1 MKRKIIFLLG
11 VISFLS
17 GCGQQSESLCSDDLP
32 MRHLKFDFGYE
43 LVSDTAAPQLNILAI
58 KQENS
63 SNNMVWCS
71 AKAELKGPAYE
82 LVRALELRLGAKKWR
97 QMESSLARQN
107 WSVVGDHELSRI
119 KDSVALYL
127 LSTHKNELLSPKQFT
142 LPVEINYLLEKRNSS
157 VEKVEFSPNL
167 NVEALKLVH
176 KELEFSSSENDL
188 VSRILR

>member
-1 MKRKIIFLLG
+1 
-11 VISFLS
+11 
-17 GCGQQSESLCSDDLP
+17 
-32 MRHLKFDFGYE
+32 
-43 LVSDTAAPQLNILAI
+43 
-58 KQENS
+58 
-63 SNNMVWCS
+63 
-71 AKAELKGPAYE
+71 
-82 LVRALELRLGAKKWR
+82 
-97 QMESSLARQN
+97 MESSLARQN